1 MMRQSIPSSAGW
13 AIETY
18 SIDLVCGG
26 LAIAGLAWVW
36 LILRAFRQQAWWGIG
51 GLVLPPVA
59 LLFAWRHAQKAIAPL
74 IMIVLGLGTAACPLV
89 YSLVAPNDL
98 GLREKFSHGPTA
110 LAPAWSVLQSMAAHD
125 WMETRAFYM
134 QSGGVAVAAI
144 TLLGLLWR
152 GIHQH
157 RRRSHFKPSTTHG
170 DQLASGPRHRL
181 SALLLPAILVM
192 SLLVAVTPALY
203 TLYVPLDLGPLEMM
217 VGGQRHLTLT
227 GWDRKDYSFLR
238 LKPDLVVLQMANPD
252 VTDST
257 LENLK
262 GLRDLKELDL
272 SDTQITDAGLL
283 VLKELPALEV
293 LRLAR
298 TKITDQG
305 FRTALLS
312 KESLLKLD
320 VQKTGVRADTIKDWR
335 EKNPHRQAHH

>member
-1 MMRQSIPSSAGW
+1 MRQLIPSSAGW
-13 AIETY
+13 TIETY
-18 SIDLVCGG
+18 SIDLICGG
-26 LAIAGLAWVW
+26 LAIVALAWVW
-36 LILRAFRQQAWWGIG
+36 LILRAFYQRGWWGFG
-51 GLVLPPVA
+51 SLAFPPIA

-74 IMIVLGLGTAACPLV
+74 IMIALGLAAVSCPLV
-89 YSLVAPNDL
+89 YSLLAPADL
-98 GLREKFSHGPTA
+98 GLREKLSHGPKTI
-110 LAPAWSVLQSMAAHD
+110 APAWSVLQSMAAHD

-144 TLLGLLWR
+144 TLLALLWR
-152 GIHQH
+152 GIHRH
-157 RRRSHFKPSTTHG
+157 RRRSHFKPSTAQG
-170 DQLASGPRHRL
+170 DQLASAPRHQL
-181 SALLLPAILVM
+181 SAILLPAILAM
-192 SLLVAVTPALY
+192 SVLVAVTPALY

-217 VGGQRHLTLT
+217 VEGQRHLTVT

-238 LKPDLVVLQMANPD
+238 LKPDIVVLQMANPD

-262 GLRDLKELDL
+262 GLKNLKELDL

-283 VLKELPALEV
+283 ALKDLPALEA

-320 VQKTGVRADTIKDWR
+320 VQKTGVRAETIKDWR
-335 EKNPHRQAHH
+335 EKNPNRQAHQ